1 MTRSLPAMTRK
12 RALQGGASAA
22 VVLLLVW
29 LGSRVAWGP
38 ILAALQQADPVL
50 VVGATLASLGSL
62 CLKAAAW
69 WVFLRPLGVGSG
81 LGPLRSTFA
90 GAALNNVLPWNAGDA
105 VRVWALAAQERV
117 PLLHVVGTAGLERLT
132 GLASGILLLGF
143 AWFFVPL
150 AAGSGWLGRAGGLT
164 VGLLMASLFLIPT
177 RWVRFA
183 AVSRLGKL
191 AGRPLAA
198 AWPLGVHR
206 RELVL
211 GTALGGAA
219 WLLQLAAYIMAA
231 AAVGLSP
238 GFTGHLLL
246 LVTVN
251 LGFIVRLTP
260 GGVGVFQAVYVATA
274 VVLGLPETTALASA
288 ILLQALQVIPITIL
302 GGILVPS
309 ALRTGPRGPTASAIG
324 PDRPDDSATRTQSL
338 APPPGGGGQREPGV
352 AR

>member
-1 MTRSLPAMTRK
+1 MTRK
-12 RALQGGASAA
+12 RALQWGASAA
-22 VVLLLVW
+22 VVVLLVL
-29 LGSRVAWGP
+29 LGRQVEWGP
-38 ILAALQQADPVL
+38 ILEALQQADPVL

-69 WVFLRPLGVGSG
+69 WVFLRPLGVGSA

-90 GAALNNVLPWNAGDA
+90 GAALNNLLPWNAGDA

-117 PLLHVVGTAGLERLT
+117 PLLHVVGTAALERLT
-132 GLASGILLLGF
+132 GLASGILLLGL

-150 AAGSGWLGRAGGLT
+150 AGGSGWLGRAGGLT

-177 RWVRFA
+177 RWVRAA
-183 AVSRLGKL
+183 AVSRLGRL

-198 AWPLGVHR
+198 AWPLGFHR

-211 GTALGGAA
+211 GTVLGGAA
-219 WLLQLAAYIMAA
+219 WVLQLAAYMMAA

-246 LVTVN
+246 LATVN

-274 VVLGLPETTALASA
+274 VALGLPETTALASS
-288 ILLQALQVIPITIL
+288 ILLQALQVIPITVL
-302 GGILVPS
+302 GGLLLPS
-309 ALRTGPRGPTASAIG
+309 ALRAGPGDPIESAVG
-324 PDRPDDSATRTQSL
+324 PDRPDDPATRMQPL
-338 APPPGGGGQREPGV
+338 ARRSGGGGRRGPGV
-352 AR
+352 AG